1 MAQQFH
7 YHGVSTRY
15 PNINMELIITTSY
28 ADATGTIYVGAYR
41 YPVKGTFSGGT
52 FSATATYN
60 VGPAFFSAFVNGGL
74 SGGALGV
81 GTITASTTVA
91 FNGPPLNLTFDLFP
105 SGRSAAARPAAPSP
119 PPPPPALPASLHLN
133 GVVSFGYTKAWLT
146 LNFTLR
152 GSSYVVNGTM
162 FVNQIRP
169 SLVQRTLTISGVLT
183 PGVQGQLAVSGAFPG
198 DNPNFSAA
206 LNGRRFEGLITGIP
220 SLSIT
225 RLYVGAS

>member
-1 MAQQFH
+1 
-7 YHGVSTRY
+7 
-15 PNINMELIITTSY
+15 
-28 ADATGTIYVGAYR
+28 
-41 YPVKGTFSGGT
+41 
-52 FSATATYN
+52 
-60 VGPAFFSAFVNGGL
+60 
-74 SGGALGV
+74 
-81 GTITASTTVA
+81 
-91 FNGPPLNLTFDLFP
+91 
-105 SGRSAAARPAAPSP
+105 
-119 PPPPPALPASLHLN
+119 
-133 GVVSFGYTKAWLT
+133 
-146 LNFTLR
+146 
-152 GSSYVVNGTM
+152 M